1 MMLSAGVLA
10 VLLVLACAGTAAGA
24 TWVVDDDGGAGVDY
38 TTIQAAVDAASAG
51 DTIEVRSGTYYE
63 NVNVNKQLTLSG
75 QDKTGTVIDGRGSG
89 TVVTVTTDKVTV
101 GGFTITNAG
110 EWNYGVS
117 CGAVS
122 NVCVENNFF
131 TGNLNY
137 GVNCGGTL
145 SSTVITKNVMA
156 NITGKNRGGISVRT
170 GNPTITHNT
179 IVNNVRGIWA
189 GYGASP
195 RISSNI
201 IVQNRW
207 VGICLFQAN
216 STQILYNDVWNNT
229 EDYTSAETPGDFHPF
244 TPSPGTDEISADPLF
259 VDPKNGDFHLQV
271 GSPCCGAGEDGTDIG
286 AFPCA
291 EITLPV
297 HNLDTGENFSTIQAA
312 IDDPDTHDGHT
323 ITVDVGTYVENVD
336 VNKQLT
342 LIGHDADVVTVQA
355 ASSSDHVFEVTA
367 DYVNISGFTVTG
379 TVYPE
384 AGFYLGSGTDHCNIS
399 NNRASNNGWGIHLYF
414 SNNNMLHNNNASNNN
429 VGIYLDS
436 SSNNILQNNNMSNR
450 GSGITM
456 HRSSNYNTLTNNT
469 ANYNNGNGIY
479 LDSSSHNVL
488 QNNNVSNNWYGIRLY
503 PSSNYNTLQSN
514 TVNSNNDSGITLL
527 SSSNNILYHN
537 NLIDNAPYNT
547 YDTGTNQW
555 DSGSEGNYYGDDY
568 TGTDSDGDGIGDT
581 PYPIPAGSSVDQY
594 PLMEPWS
601 DAMIPIASFT
611 HTTTGLT
618 ASFTSTSR
626 DPDGHITDHNWN
638 FGDGK
643 TSAAENPTHTYSING
658 NYPVTLTVTDND
670 GYKKSKTETMLVG
683 CGAIT
688 RVSHPSDIPSGTEL
702 TIEVN
707 TNLETDIT
715 LDLDT
720 FHQTLHGRDVIF
732 NLDTATLTKGE
743 HTLTVTAGSDTYTG
757 SIIIYDPAIYQTIT
771 KGLDDLD
778 TCSRDEMHEISGKTG
793 HTLTNH
799 VYTILLGMNVGE
811 DVTAG
816 EVLDNLRDK
825 LGEISDK
832 VTTELETFKN
842 ILITL
847 DGTLGDQVD
856 DLDSAVNSITNIQN
870 AIGEVNEQVS
880 DENIVESVNEYA
892 TKPAV
897 YTAICADEANSINTR
912 TQTTKSNL
920 DPYYTQNQLDDM
932 NDILSIGKA
941 AIANTDGEQ
950 IYRLH
955 IGTFWEHEI
964 SAKPTLDY
972 FADRQTQSLNPP
984 PDKCISIP
992 FVGEY
997 CIPGKYAHPGWVKD
1011 LTVADA
1017 ESLLTIPA
1025 YIGWIDATPED
1036 EIIQPTFA
1044 PMAAPLVVVI
1054 KAIKMYMA
1062 GVDSVE
1068 KISPWMI
1075 DGGMIVSTDLLAKE
1089 VDEEHAD
1096 VIEAIS
1102 DTLQSQSTGDVD
1114 TPTITSSGLHVPEGN
1129 ILVTTSPDGKI
1140 RNFKYVKSDSVLPTP
1155 ENRRIISLNTGWS
1168 QTFDSEPQNI
1178 SVTIASNKSSY
1189 NVSETV
1195 NLTVNISSDTYIED
1209 AMLWIF
1215 VPEANTTIKDILN
1228 VTIGDTS
1235 RNYNFTIQ
1243 NETWHVPRVYLTN
1256 FGTILAENYTS
1267 FGVGSQSY
1275 ETGIMT
1281 IDYDEFY
1288 DPRTVILNV
1297 TIHNPCNTALN
1308 STLEY
1313 SGSNP
1318 GLTGSINIPTLQA
1331 GERTTEQL
1339 TFDLTTPDV
1348 YEIYFI
1354 LNASDSGNGTL
1365 DYNTA
1370 RFTVTARDTLLAFP
1384 TTDKPIYN
1392 ASEGVSI
1399 AVTVKNVT
1407 LNVVSFP
1414 HSLKTTMPSGNATN
1428 STSFIPDHN
1437 GTYIVKATPIAE
1449 GYCVVEGE
1457 TLFIVEKQSSLVIET
1472 RTVGNTTTIT
1482 VKTDFGGVVE
1492 GADVVVNGYT
1502 AKADVDGEVEF
1513 GSFNMTQLVIQAE
1526 KFGFNPAVVSVNV
1539 TASTKGDLNHDGNVT
1554 SADVV
1559 IALQIAAGSR
1569 PCDAAML
1576 AAADVSGDDRVT
1588 SLDAL
1593 MILQAAVGKIEL

>member
-1 MMLSAGVLA
+1 VLA
-10 VLLVLACAGTAAGA
+10 VLLLACAGAAAGA
-24 TWVVDDDGGAGVDY
+24 TWVVDDGGGAGVDY
-38 TTIQAAVDAASAG
+38 TTIQAAVNVASTG
-51 DTIEVRSGTYYE
+51 DTIEVR
-63 NVNVNKQLTLSG
+63 
-75 QDKTGTVIDGRGSG
+75 D
-89 TVVTVTTDKVTV
+89 
-101 GGFTITNAG
+101 
-110 EWNYGVS
+110 
-117 CGAVS
+117 
-122 NVCVENNFF
+122 
-131 TGNLNY
+131 
-137 GVNCGGTL
+137 
-145 SSTVITKNVMA
+145 
-156 NITGKNRGGISVRT
+156 
-170 GNPTITHNT
+170 
-179 IVNNVRGIWA
+179 
-189 GYGASP
+189 
-195 RISSNI
+195 
-201 IVQNRW
+201 
-207 VGICLFQAN
+207 
-216 STQILYNDVWNNT
+216 
-229 EDYTSAETPGDFHPF
+229 
-244 TPSPGTDEISADPLF
+244 
-259 VDPKNGDFHLQV
+259 
-271 GSPCCGAGEDGTDIG
+271 
-286 AFPCA
+286 
-291 EITLPV
+291 
-297 HNLDTGENFSTIQAA
+297 
-312 IDDPDTHDGHT
+312 
-323 ITVDVGTYVENVD
+323 GTYVENVD
-336 VNKQLT
+336 VGKRLT
-342 LIGHDADVVTVQA
+342 LLGDGADVVTVRTA
-355 ASSSDHVFEVTA
+355 DSWDHVFEVTV
-367 DYVNISGFTVTG
+367 DYVNISGFTV
-379 TVYPE
+379 
-384 AGFYLGSGTDHCNIS
+384 AGVGYFDAGIRLSGVDHCIIS
-399 NNRASNNGWGIHLYF
+399 DNTATNNYCGIHL
-414 SNNNMLHNNNASNNN
+414 S
-429 VGIYLDS
+429 S
-436 SSNNILQNNNMSNR
+436 SSNNALENNTLNSSS
-450 GSGITM
+450 SGI
-456 HRSSNYNTLTNNT
+456 RLSYSNDNVLHSNTVHSNNLR
-469 ANYNNGNGIY
+469 GIY
-479 LDSSSHNVL
+479 LSH
-488 QNNNVSNNWYGIRLY
+488 SNGNML
-503 PSSNYNTLQSN
+503 SSNAVANSIRDIGIYLYQSGSNTLQSN
-514 TVNSNNDSGITLL
+514 VVHSSSDGILLDYSDDNILHCNIVHSNSYGIHLYHS
-527 SSSNNILYHN
+527 SSSNTLYHN
-537 NLIDNAPYNT
+537 NLIDNSKNA
-547 YDTGTNQW
+547 YDDVGTNQW

-581 PYPIPAGSSVDQY
+581 PYPIPGGSSEDRY

-601 DAMIPIASFT
+601 DARVPIASFT

-626 DPDGHITDHNWN
+626 DPNGYITARNWN

-643 TSAAENPTHTYSING
+643 TSATENPTHIYAISG

-670 GYKKSKTETMLVG
+670 GYKKSKTETILVG

-688 RVSHPSDIPSGTEL
+688 SVSHPSDSPSGTEL

-707 TNLETDIT
+707 TNLKTDIT
-715 LDLDT
+715 LDLGT

-732 NLDTATLTKGE
+732 NVDTATLAKGE

-757 SIIIYDPAIYQTIT
+757 SIIVYDPAIYQTIT

-811 DVTAG
+811 DVTARD
-816 EVLDNLRDK
+816 VLNNLRNK

-842 ILITL
+842 ILRTI

-856 DLDSAVNSITNIQN
+856 DMDPAINSITNIQN
-870 AIGEVNEQVS
+870 EIKEVNDQVS
-880 DENIVESVNEYA
+880 DDKIVESVNEYV

-897 YTAICADEANSINTR
+897 YRVICADEVNSINTR

-932 NDILSIGKA
+932 SDILSIGKA

-950 IYRLH
+950 IYHLH
-955 IGTFWEHEI
+955 IGTVFGREI
-964 SAKPTLDY
+964 SVKPTLDY
-972 FADRQTQSLNPP
+972 LADRQTESLNPP
-984 PDKCISIP
+984 PDKC
-992 FVGEY
+992 VWGW
-997 CIPGKYAHPGWVKD
+997 CIPGKYDPIWIYH
-1011 LTVADA
+1011 LTFADA
-1017 ESLLTIPA
+1017 ESMLTIPA

-1036 EIIQPTFA
+1036 EIIEPKVA
-1044 PMAAPLVVVI
+1044 LMAVPLVIVI
-1054 KAIKMYMA
+1054 KAIKVYMKCA
-1062 GVDSVE
+1062 EGVE
-1068 KISPWMI
+1068 KISPYMI

-1089 VDEEHAD
+1089 VNEEHAD

-1102 DTLQSQSTGDVD
+1102 NTLQSQSTGDVG
-1114 TPTITSSGLHVPEGN
+1114 TPTIADNGLHVPKGN

-1140 RNFKYVKSDSVLPTP
+1140 RGFKYIKFDSILPVP
-1155 ENRRIISLNTGWS
+1155 ENRRVISLNTGWS

-1209 AMLWIF
+1209 AMLWISI
-1215 VPEANTTIKDILN
+1215 PEANTTIKDIFN
-1228 VTIGDTS
+1228 VKIGYMS
-1235 RNYNFTIQ
+1235 RNCSFTIQ

-1267 FGVGSQSY
+1267 FGVGSQSC

-1288 DPRTVILNV
+1288 DPGTIILNV
-1297 TIHNPCNTALN
+1297 TIHNPGNTALN

-1318 GLTGSINIPTLQA
+1318 GLTGSINIPMLQA
-1331 GERTTEQL
+1331 GGRTTEQL

-1354 LNASDSGNGTL
+1354 LNASDSGNGML

-1370 RFTVTARDTLLAFP
+1370 RFTVTARDTLLTFP

-1407 LNVVSFP
+1407 SNVVSFP
-1414 HSLKTTMPSGNATN
+1414 YSLKTTMPSGNTTN

-1482 VKTDFGGVVE
+1482 VKTDFGGVAE

-1502 AKADVDGEVEF
+1502 TKTDVDGEVEF
-1513 GSFNMTQLVIQAE
+1513 GSFNMTQLVIQSE
-1526 KFGFNPAVVSVNV
+1526 KFGFNPAVVSVNITV
-1539 TASTKGDLNHDGNVT
+1539 QKGDLNHDGT
-1554 SADVV
+1554 LTPADAA
-1559 IALQIAAGSR
+1559 IALAIAASGAH
-1569 PCDAAML
+1569 DD
-1576 AAADVSGDDRVT
+1576 AADVSGDGHVT

-1593 MILQAAVGKIEL
+1593 MMMQAAAGRIEL